1 MRGDR
6 LDVRLLEHGLY
17 YSDIVQLLLLNQPY
31 VYAVEPS
38 RLFVQSS
45 AKTVLQVYVSNDF
58 DSSSNDAA
66 QSNKFLF
73 CKISEDIVTKVVS
86 IRRNQN
92 ICDLNVNRKIHDS
105 GQQQHL
111 LFQGDE
117 CRTNFTVYQC
127 RVPYLPASLAGHDSQ
142 VHILNQ
148 MGEFVSSVNNQGMV
162 SFMQRPVIYTVHP
175 QILPYPSDH
184 LTEALSVE
192 IAGKNFEGLMDGDSF
207 TCIFFGSWF

>member
-73 CKISEDIVTKVVS
+73 CKISEDIVARAAN
-86 IRRNQN
+86 IHRNHN
-92 ICDLNVNRKIHDS
+92 ICDLTVNRDIHD
-105 GQQQHL
+105 GGHQQRL